1 MLQKV
6 LINLDVFVA
15 FYKVAPMLAIS
26 ATLYLTLFVVET
38 NPWFGTSLSA
48 FDNPPKLNW
57 WRKFLSTKTFVLE
70 VGHFVRNMQAK
81 KIQSL

>member
-26 ATLYLTLFVVET
+26 AALYRTLFVVET
-38 NPWFGTSLSA
+38 NP
-48 FDNPPKLNW
+48 
-57 WRKFLSTKTFVLE
+57 
-70 VGHFVRNMQAK
+70 
-81 KIQSL
+81 